1 MTSGVLLVDCDIYLV
16 IFVALHFALVG
27 CLKACVV
34 FFRRNDAGTA
44 TDYLAIVDFMLPAVA
59 SIIGLLYLTLKYM
72 LESYINLH
80 TSNTI
85 FLCDIKLSFC

>member
-1 MTSGVLLVDCDIYLV
+1 MLLVDCDIYLV

-44 TDYLAIVDFMLPAVA
+44 TDYLVIVDFILPAVA
-59 SIIGLLYLTLKYM
+59 SIIVFGCLLYLTLKYM
-72 LESYINLH
+72 LESYIN
-80 TSNTI
+80 
-85 FLCDIKLSFC
+85 